1 MSGYPHQILSGTG
14 KRWSLSLS
22 RRKGGIYVKQEH
34 SSEQKRFLVLDGS
47 SLIFR
52 AFYALPP
59 DLSDSHGQPTGA
71 IFGFSNM
78 LTKLIAEQQPDLMA
92 LAFDKSRH
100 TFRTE
105 RYADY
110 KGTRDKTPE
119 ELLSQFPLLRE
130 FTANMGI
137 PFLEKDNYEADDI
150 IGTLATQA
158 AAEGYDVRV
167 VTGDRDALQLVRP
180 NLRVLLTKKG
190 ISELKDYDTAA
201 FEEEYGFEPLK
212 LIDLKGLMGD
222 TSDNIPG
229 IPGVGPKTASK
240 LLLAYGSVENVLAH
254 VEDVSGKKLKE
265 RLMEYA
271 DQARL
276 SKELATIELHVPEIE
291 FVEADYRIQPDM
303 EKMQAFCDAHELR
316 AVWRNFERLYGPA
329 ELALDLGGTGDA
341 AADDLSYDLWDEAA
355 IKAAAEAP
363 YLAVSGIFSGL
374 APFASLEGLA
384 VVAGP
389 DAEKAGFVPK
399 DSAAFPALL
408 NLLESAQQAAVF
420 GLKRYDQA
428 GVRGQ
433 NDFFDIELAAY
444 LLEPERSKYALPELS
459 QKYLQEMAPESFADE
474 RSQAVW
480 EAKTISRLYPLLGA
494 KLEEEELTHLMDT
507 VELPL
512 VEVLAAMEQ
521 NGVYVNRAHLA
532 EKTEEVA
539 DRLQTIEQSI
549 YEMAGHTFNLNSPKQ
564 LGTVLFEELN
574 LPVRKKTKTGYSTNA
589 EVLESLRLEH
599 PIVEQILAYRLWSKL
614 KSTYL
619 DGITGLIRTDTGRV
633 HTSFNQT
640 VTATG
645 RLSSSD
651 PNLQNIPVRTEEG
664 RMIRALFEPGE
675 GYDYLLSADYSQIEL
690 RLLAHMS
697 GDENFIDAFKRGQ
710 DIHARTA
717 AEVFGIPLE
726 EVTPELRRHAK
737 AVNFG
742 IVYGISDFGLARNLH
757 ISRKEAGD
765 YISRYFERY
774 PGVRA
779 FMDKVV
785 AEAHETGYVTTMF
798 GRRRELPAIKS
809 RNFNQRMLAERMA
822 MNTPIQGTA
831 ADVIKLA
838 MIAAY
843 HRLKE
848 AGVKSRILLQVH
860 DELVLEVVESEL
872 DVVQAILRESM
883 EHVVALSV
891 PLIIDIHWGRNWAEA
906 K

>member
-1 MSGYPHQILSGTG
+1 M
-14 KRWSLSLS
+14 
-22 RRKGGIYVKQEH
+22 KQEQNGK
-34 SSEQKRFLVLDGS
+34 QKRFLVLDGS

-52 AFYALPP
+52 AFYALPG
-59 DLSDSHGQPTGA
+59 LSDSHGQPTGA

-78 LTKLIAEQQPDLMA
+78 LTKLMAEQQPDLMV

-130 FTANMGI
+130 FAANMGI

-158 AAEGYDVRV
+158 AAKGYDVRV
-167 VTGDRDALQLVRP
+167 ITGDRDALQLVRP

-190 ISELKDYDTAA
+190 ISEIKDYDTAA

-229 IPGVGPKTASK
+229 VPGVGPKTASK

-254 VEDVSGKKLKE
+254 VGEVSGKKLKE
-265 RLMEYA
+265 NLQTYA

-276 SKELATIELHVPEIE
+276 SKELATIELHVPDLAFAEE
-291 FVEADYRIQPDM
+291 DYRIQPDM
-303 EKMQAFCDAHELR
+303 EKMQAFCDDHELR

-329 ELALDLGGTGDA
+329 ELALDLDGGENGA
-341 AADDLSYDLWDEAA
+341 AAQDLSYDLWDEAA
-355 IKAAAEAP
+355 VKTAARAP

-389 DAEKAGFVPK
+389 DAEKAGFVAR

-408 NLLESAQQAAVF
+408 QLLESDQQAVVF

-428 GVRGQ
+428 GLRGQ
-433 NDFFDIELAAY
+433 KAFFDVELAAY
-444 LLEPERSKYALPELS
+444 LLEPERSKYALSELS
-459 QKYLQEMAPESFADE
+459 QKYLQEAAPESFDDE
-474 RSQAVW
+474 KAQAVW
-480 EAKTISRLYPLLGA
+480 EAKAISRLYPLLGA
-494 KLEEEELTHLMDT
+494 KLEEEKLTHLMDT
-507 VELPL
+507 IELPL

-539 DRLQTIEQSI
+539 GRLQTIEAVI
-549 YEMAGHTFNLNSPKQ
+549 YEMAGHDFNLNSPKQ
-564 LGTVLFEELN
+564 LGVVLFEELG

-599 PIVEQILAYRLWSKL
+599 PIIEQILAYRLWSKL

-619 DGITGLIRTDTGRV
+619 DGIAGLIRTDTGRV
-633 HTSFNQT
+633 HTNFNQT

-717 AEVFGIPLE
+717 AEVFGIPLD

-765 YISRYFERY
+765 YISRYFTRY

-838 MIAAY
+838 MIAAF
-843 HRLKE
+843 RKLKE
-848 AGVKSRILLQVH
+848 AGLKSRILLQVH
-860 DELVLEVVESEL
+860 DELVLEVKESEL
-872 DVVQAILRESM
+872 ETVQAILHEAM
-883 EHVVALSV
+883 EHVVSLSV
-891 PLIIDIHWGRNWAEA
+891 PLSIDVHWGRNWAEA

>member
-1 MSGYPHQILSGTG
+1 MEQEQNG
-14 KRWSLSLS
+14 K
-22 RRKGGIYVKQEH
+22 
-34 SSEQKRFLVLDGS
+34 QKRFLVLDGS

-52 AFYALPP
+52 AFYALPG
-59 DLSDSHGQPTGA
+59 LSDSHGQPTGA

-78 LTKLIAEQQPDLMA
+78 LTKLMAEQQPDLMV

-130 FTANMGI
+130 FAANMGI

-158 AAEGYDVRV
+158 AAKGYDVRV
-167 VTGDRDALQLVRP
+167 ITGDRDALQLVRP

-190 ISELKDYDTAA
+190 ISEIKDYDTAA

-229 IPGVGPKTASK
+229 VPGVGPKTASK

-254 VEDVSGKKLKE
+254 VGEVSGKKLKE
-265 RLMEYA
+265 NLQTYA

-276 SKELATIELHVPEIE
+276 SKELATIELHVPDLAFAEE
-291 FVEADYRIQPDM
+291 DYRIQPDM
-303 EKMQAFCDAHELR
+303 EKMQAFCDDHELR

-329 ELALDLGGTGDA
+329 ELALDLDGGENGA
-341 AADDLSYDLWDEAA
+341 AAQDLSYDLWDEEAVKTAA
-355 IKAAAEAP
+355 KAP

-374 APFASLEGLA
+374 APFVSLEGLA

-389 DAEKAGFVPK
+389 DAEKAGFVAR

-408 NLLESAQQAAVF
+408 QLLESDQQAVVF

-428 GVRGQ
+428 GLRGQ
-433 NDFFDIELAAY
+433 KAFFDVELAAY
-444 LLEPERSKYALPELS
+444 LLEPERSKYALSELS
-459 QKYLQEMAPESFADE
+459 QKYLQEAAPESFDDE
-474 RSQAVW
+474 KAQAVW
-480 EAKTISRLYPLLGA
+480 EAKAISRLYPLLGA
-494 KLEEEELTHLMDT
+494 KLEEEKLTHLMDT
-507 VELPL
+507 IELPL

-539 DRLQTIEQSI
+539 DRLQKIEAAI
-549 YEMAGHTFNLNSPKQ
+549 YEMAGHDFNLNSPKQ
-564 LGTVLFEELN
+564 LGVVLFEELG

-599 PIVEQILAYRLWSKL
+599 PIIEQILAYRLWSKL

-619 DGITGLIRTDTGRV
+619 DGIAGLIRTDTGCI

-717 AEVFGIPLE
+717 AEVFGIPLD

-843 HRLKE
+843 RKLRE

-860 DELVLEVVESEL
+860 DELVLEVKESEIET
-872 DVVQAILRESM
+872 VQAILHEAM
-883 EHVVALSV
+883 EHVVSLSV
-891 PLIIDIHWGRNWAEA
+891 PLSIDVHWGRNWAEA

>member
-1 MSGYPHQILSGTG
+1 M
-14 KRWSLSLS
+14 
-22 RRKGGIYVKQEH
+22 KQEQNGK
-34 SSEQKRFLVLDGS
+34 QKRFLVLDGS

-52 AFYALPP
+52 AFYALPG
-59 DLSDSHGQPTGA
+59 LSDSHGQPTGA

-78 LTKLIAEQQPDLMA
+78 LTKLMAEQQPDLMV

-130 FTANMGI
+130 FAANMGI

-158 AAEGYDVRV
+158 AAKGYDVRV
-167 VTGDRDALQLVRP
+167 ITGDRDALQLVRP

-190 ISELKDYDTAA
+190 ISEIKDYDTAA

-229 IPGVGPKTASK
+229 VPGVGPKTASK

-254 VEDVSGKKLKE
+254 VGEVSGKKLKE
-265 RLMEYA
+265 NLQTYA

-276 SKELATIELHVPEIE
+276 SKELATIELHVPDLTFAEE
-291 FVEADYRIQPDM
+291 DYRIQPDM
-303 EKMQAFCDAHELR
+303 EKMQAFCDDHELR

-329 ELALDLGGTGDA
+329 ELALDLDGGENGA
-341 AADDLSYDLWDEAA
+341 AAQDLSYDLWDEVAVKTAA
-355 IKAAAEAP
+355 RAP

-389 DAEKAGFVPK
+389 DAEKAGFVAR

-408 NLLESAQQAAVF
+408 QLLESDKQAVVF

-428 GVRGQ
+428 GLRGQ
-433 NDFFDIELAAY
+433 KAFFDVELAAY
-444 LLEPERSKYALPELS
+444 LLEPERSKYALSELS
-459 QKYLQEMAPESFADE
+459 QKYLQEAAPESFDDE
-474 RSQAVW
+474 KAQAVW
-480 EAKTISRLYPLLGA
+480 EAKAISRLYPLLGA
-494 KLEEEELTHLMDT
+494 KLEEEKLTHLMDT
-507 VELPL
+507 IELPL

-539 DRLQTIEQSI
+539 GRLQKIEAAI
-549 YEMAGHTFNLNSPKQ
+549 YEMAGHDFNLNSPKQ
-564 LGTVLFEELN
+564 LGVVLFEELG

-599 PIVEQILAYRLWSKL
+599 PIVDQILAYRLWSKL

-619 DGITGLIRTDTGRV
+619 DGIAGLIRTDTGRV
-633 HTSFNQT
+633 HTNFNQT

-675 GYDYLLSADYSQIEL
+675 GYDCLLSADYSQIEL

-765 YISRYFERY
+765 YISRYFTRY

-809 RNFNQRMLAERMA
+809 RNYNQRMLAERMA

-843 HRLKE
+843 RKLKE
-848 AGVKSRILLQVH
+848 AGLKSRILLQVH
-860 DELVLEVVESEL
+860 DELVLEVRESEL
-872 DVVQAILRESM
+872 ETVQAILHEAM
-883 EHVVALSV
+883 EHVVSLSV
-891 PLIIDIHWGRNWAEA
+891 PLSIDVHWGRNWAEA

>member
-1 MSGYPHQILSGTG
+1 M
-14 KRWSLSLS
+14 
-22 RRKGGIYVKQEH
+22 KQEQNGK
-34 SSEQKRFLVLDGS
+34 QKRFLVLDGS

-52 AFYALPP
+52 AFYALPG
-59 DLSDSHGQPTGA
+59 LSDSHGQPTGA

-78 LTKLIAEQQPDLMA
+78 LTKLMAEQQPDLMV

-130 FTANMGI
+130 FAANMGI

-158 AAEGYDVRV
+158 AAKGYDVRV
-167 VTGDRDALQLVRP
+167 ITGDRDALQLVRP

-190 ISELKDYDTAA
+190 ISEIKDYDTAA

-229 IPGVGPKTASK
+229 VPGVGPKTASK

-254 VEDVSGKKLKE
+254 VGEVSGKKLKE
-265 RLMEYA
+265 NLQTYA

-276 SKELATIELHVPEIE
+276 SKELATIELHVPDLAFAEE
-291 FVEADYRIQPDM
+291 DYRIQPDM
-303 EKMQAFCDAHELR
+303 EKMQAFCDDHELR

-329 ELALDLGGTGDA
+329 ELALDLDGGENGA
-341 AADDLSYDLWDEAA
+341 AAQDLSYDLWDEAA
-355 IKAAAEAP
+355 VKTAARAP

-389 DAEKAGFVPK
+389 DAEKAGFVAR

-408 NLLESAQQAAVF
+408 QLLESDQQAVVF

-428 GVRGQ
+428 GLRGQ
-433 NDFFDIELAAY
+433 KAFFDVELAAY
-444 LLEPERSKYALPELS
+444 LLEPERSKYALSELS
-459 QKYLQEMAPESFADE
+459 QKYLQEAAPEPFDDE
-474 RSQAVW
+474 KAQAVW
-480 EAKTISRLYPLLGA
+480 EAKAISRLYPLLGA
-494 KLEEEELTHLMDT
+494 KLEEEKLTHLMDT
-507 VELPL
+507 IELPL

-539 DRLQTIEQSI
+539 GRLQTIEAAI
-549 YEMAGHTFNLNSPKQ
+549 YEMAGHDFNLNSPKQ
-564 LGTVLFEELN
+564 LGVVLFEELG

-619 DGITGLIRTDTGRV
+619 DGIAGLIRTDTGRV

-675 GYDYLLSADYSQIEL
+675 GYDCLLSADYSQIEL

-717 AEVFGIPLE
+717 AEVFGIPLD

-737 AVNFG
+737 AVNFV

-843 HRLKE
+843 RKLRE

-860 DELVLEVVESEL
+860 DELVLEVKESEL
-872 DVVQAILRESM
+872 ETVQAILHEAM
-883 EHVVALSV
+883 EHVVSLSV
-891 PLIIDIHWGRNWAEA
+891 PLSIDVHWGRNWAEA

>member
-1 MSGYPHQILSGTG
+1 
-14 KRWSLSLS
+14 
-22 RRKGGIYVKQEH
+22 
-34 SSEQKRFLVLDGS
+34 
-47 SLIFR
+47 
-52 AFYALPP
+52 
-59 DLSDSHGQPTGA
+59 
-71 IFGFSNM
+71 M
-78 LTKLIAEQQPDLMA
+78 LTKLMAEQQPDLMV

-130 FTANMGI
+130 FAANMGI

-158 AAEGYDVRV
+158 AAKGYDVRV
-167 VTGDRDALQLVRP
+167 ITGDRDALQLVRP

-190 ISELKDYDTAA
+190 ISEIKDYDTAA

-229 IPGVGPKTASK
+229 VPGVGPKTASK

-254 VEDVSGKKLKE
+254 VGEVSGKKLKE
-265 RLMEYA
+265 NLQTYA

-276 SKELATIELHVPEIE
+276 SKELATIELHVPDLAFAEE
-291 FVEADYRIQPDM
+291 DYRIQPDM
-303 EKMQAFCDAHELR
+303 EKMQAFCDDHELR

-329 ELALDLGGTGDA
+329 ELALDLDGGENGA
-341 AADDLSYDLWDEAA
+341 AAQDLSYDLWDEAA
-355 IKAAAEAP
+355 VKTAAKAP

-374 APFASLEGLA
+374 APFASLEGLS

-389 DAEKAGFVPK
+389 DAEKAGFVAR

-408 NLLESAQQAAVF
+408 QLLESDQQAVVF

-428 GVRGQ
+428 GLRGQ
-433 NDFFDIELAAY
+433 KAFFDVELAAY
-444 LLEPERSKYALPELS
+444 LLEPERSKYALSELS
-459 QKYLQEMAPESFADE
+459 QKYLQEAAPESFDDE
-474 RSQAVW
+474 KAQAVW
-480 EAKTISRLYPLLGA
+480 EAKAISRLYPLLGA
-494 KLEEEELTHLMDT
+494 KLEEEKLTHLMDT
-507 VELPL
+507 IELPL

-539 DRLQTIEQSI
+539 DRLQKIEASI
-549 YEMAGHTFNLNSPKQ
+549 YEMAGHDFNLNSPKQ
-564 LGTVLFEELN
+564 LGVVLFEELG

-599 PIVEQILAYRLWSKL
+599 PIIEQILAYRLWSKL

-619 DGITGLIRTDTGRV
+619 DGIAGLIRTDTGRV

-675 GYDYLLSADYSQIEL
+675 GYDCLLSADYSQIEL

-717 AEVFGIPLE
+717 AEVFGIPLD

-765 YISRYFERY
+765 YISRYFTRY

-843 HRLKE
+843 HKLRE
-848 AGVKSRILLQVH
+848 AGLKSRILLQVH
-860 DELVLEVVESEL
+860 DELVLEVKESEL
-872 DVVQAILRESM
+872 ETVQAILHEAM
-883 EHVVALSV
+883 EHVVSLSV
-891 PLIIDIHWGRNWAEA
+891 PLSIDVHWGRNWAEA

>member
-1 MSGYPHQILSGTG
+1 M
-14 KRWSLSLS
+14 
-22 RRKGGIYVKQEH
+22 KQEQNGK
-34 SSEQKRFLVLDGS
+34 QKRFLVLDGS

-52 AFYALPP
+52 AFYALPG
-59 DLSDSHGQPTGA
+59 LSDSHGQPTGA

-78 LTKLIAEQQPDLMA
+78 LTKLMAEQQPDLMV

-130 FTANMGI
+130 FAANMGI

-158 AAEGYDVRV
+158 AAKGYDVRV
-167 VTGDRDALQLVRP
+167 ITGDRDALQLVRP

-190 ISELKDYDTAA
+190 ISEIKDYDTAA

-229 IPGVGPKTASK
+229 VPGVGPKTASK

-254 VEDVSGKKLKE
+254 VGEVSGKKLKE
-265 RLMEYA
+265 NLQTYA

-276 SKELATIELHVPEIE
+276 SKELATIELHVPDLAFAEE
-291 FVEADYRIQPDM
+291 DYRIQPDM
-303 EKMQAFCDAHELR
+303 EKMQAFCDDHELR

-329 ELALDLGGTGDA
+329 ELALDLDGGENGA
-341 AADDLSYDLWDEAA
+341 AAQDLSYDLWDEAA
-355 IKAAAEAP
+355 VKTAARAP

-389 DAEKAGFVPK
+389 DAEKAGFVAR

-408 NLLESAQQAAVF
+408 QLLESDQQAVVF

-428 GVRGQ
+428 GLRGQ
-433 NDFFDIELAAY
+433 KAFFDVELAAY
-444 LLEPERSKYALPELS
+444 LLEPERSKYALSELS
-459 QKYLQEMAPESFADE
+459 QKYLQEAAPESFDDE
-474 RSQAVW
+474 KAQAVW
-480 EAKTISRLYPLLGA
+480 EAKAISRLYPLLGA
-494 KLEEEELTHLMDT
+494 KLEEEKLTHLMDT
-507 VELPL
+507 IELPL
-512 VEVLAAMEQ
+512 VEVLAGMEQ

-539 DRLQTIEQSI
+539 GRLQTIEAAI
-549 YEMAGHTFNLNSPKQ
+549 YEMAGHDFNLNSPKQ
-564 LGTVLFEELN
+564 LGVVLFEELG

-599 PIVEQILAYRLWSKL
+599 PIIEQILAYRLWSKL

-619 DGITGLIRTDTGRV
+619 DGIAGLIRTDTGRV
-633 HTSFNQT
+633 HTNFNQT

-675 GYDYLLSADYSQIEL
+675 GYDCLLSADYSQIEL

-717 AEVFGIPLE
+717 AEVFGIPLD

-765 YISRYFERY
+765 YISRYFTRY

-843 HRLKE
+843 RKLRE

-860 DELVLEVVESEL
+860 DELVLEVKESEL
-872 DVVQAILRESM
+872 ETVQAILHEAM
-883 EHVVALSV
+883 EHVVSLSV
-891 PLIIDIHWGRNWAEA
+891 PLSIDVHWGRNWAEA

>member
-1 MSGYPHQILSGTG
+1 M
-14 KRWSLSLS
+14 
-22 RRKGGIYVKQEH
+22 KQEH

-276 SKELATIELHVPEIE
+276 SKELAMIELHVPEIE

-564 LGTVLFEELN
+564 LGTVLFEELD

-809 RNFNQRMLAERMA
+809 HNFNQRMLAERMA

-883 EHVVALSV
+883 EQVVELSV

>member
-1 MSGYPHQILSGTG
+1 M
-14 KRWSLSLS
+14 
-22 RRKGGIYVKQEH
+22 KQEH

-809 RNFNQRMLAERMA
+809 HNFNQRMLAERMA

-883 EHVVALSV
+883 EQVVELSV

>member
-1 MSGYPHQILSGTG
+1 M
-14 KRWSLSLS
+14 
-22 RRKGGIYVKQEH
+22 KQEQNGK
-34 SSEQKRFLVLDGS
+34 QKRFLVLDGS

-52 AFYALPP
+52 AFYALPG
-59 DLSDSHGQPTGA
+59 LSDSHGQPTGA

-78 LTKLIAEQQPDLMA
+78 LTKLMAEQQPDLMV

-130 FTANMGI
+130 FAANMGI

-158 AAEGYDVRV
+158 AAKGYDVRV
-167 VTGDRDALQLVRP
+167 ITGDRDALQLVRP

-190 ISELKDYDTAA
+190 ISEIKDYDTAA

-229 IPGVGPKTASK
+229 VPGVGPKTASK

-254 VEDVSGKKLKE
+254 VGEVSGKKLKE
-265 RLMEYA
+265 NLQTYA

-276 SKELATIELHVPEIE
+276 SKELATIELHVPDLAFAEE
-291 FVEADYRIQPDM
+291 DYRIQPDM
-303 EKMQAFCDAHELR
+303 EKMQAFCDDHELR

-329 ELALDLGGTGDA
+329 ELALDLDGGENGA
-341 AADDLSYDLWDEAA
+341 AAQDLSYDLWDEEAVKTA
-355 IKAAAEAP
+355 VKAP

-374 APFASLEGLA
+374 APFVSLEGLA

-389 DAEKAGFVPK
+389 DAEKAGFVAR

-408 NLLESAQQAAVF
+408 QLLESDQQAVVF

-428 GVRGQ
+428 GLRGQ
-433 NDFFDIELAAY
+433 KAFFDVELAAY
-444 LLEPERSKYALPELS
+444 LLEPERSKYALSELS
-459 QKYLQEMAPESFADE
+459 QKYLQEAAPESFDDE
-474 RSQAVW
+474 KAQAVW
-480 EAKTISRLYPLLGA
+480 EAKAISRLYPLLGA
-494 KLEEEELTHLMDT
+494 KLEEEKLTHLMDT
-507 VELPL
+507 MELPL

-539 DRLQTIEQSI
+539 DRLQKIEAAI
-549 YEMAGHTFNLNSPKQ
+549 YEMAGHDFNLNSPKQ
-564 LGTVLFEELN
+564 LGVVLFEELG

-599 PIVEQILAYRLWSKL
+599 PIIEQILAYRLWSKL

-619 DGITGLIRTDTGRV
+619 DGIAGLIRTDTGRV

-675 GYDYLLSADYSQIEL
+675 GYDCLLSADYSQIEL

-717 AEVFGIPLE
+717 AEVFGIPLD

-765 YISRYFERY
+765 YISRYFTRY

-843 HRLKE
+843 RKLRE

-860 DELVLEVVESEL
+860 DELVLEVKESEL
-872 DVVQAILRESM
+872 ETVQAILHEAM
-883 EHVVALSV
+883 EHVVSLSV
-891 PLIIDIHWGRNWAEA
+891 PLSIDVHWGRNWAEA

>member
-1 MSGYPHQILSGTG
+1 M
-14 KRWSLSLS
+14 
-22 RRKGGIYVKQEH
+22 KQEH
-34 SSEQKRFLVLDGS
+34 SSKQKRFLVLDGS

-119 ELLSQFPLLRE
+119 EILSQFPLLRE
-130 FTANMGI
+130 FAANMGI

-883 EHVVALSV
+883 EHVVELSV
-891 PLIIDIHWGRNWAEA
+891 PLSIDIHWGRNWAEA

>member
-1 MSGYPHQILSGTG
+1 M
-14 KRWSLSLS
+14 
-22 RRKGGIYVKQEH
+22 KQEQNGK
-34 SSEQKRFLVLDGS
+34 QKRFLVLDGS

-52 AFYALPP
+52 AFYALPG
-59 DLSDSHGQPTGA
+59 LSDSHGQPTGA

-78 LTKLIAEQQPDLMA
+78 LTKLMAEQQPDLMV

-130 FTANMGI
+130 FAANMGI

-158 AAEGYDVRV
+158 AAKGYDVRV
-167 VTGDRDALQLVRP
+167 ITGDRDALQLVRP

-190 ISELKDYDTAA
+190 ISEIKDYDTAA

-212 LIDLKGLMGD
+212 LIDFKGLMGD

-229 IPGVGPKTASK
+229 VPGVGPKTASK

-254 VEDVSGKKLKE
+254 VGEVSGKKLKE
-265 RLMEYA
+265 NLQTYA

-276 SKELATIELHVPEIE
+276 SKELATIELHVPDLAFAEE
-291 FVEADYRIQPDM
+291 DYRIQPDM
-303 EKMQAFCDAHELR
+303 EKMQAFCDDHELR

-329 ELALDLGGTGDA
+329 ELALDLDGGENGA
-341 AADDLSYDLWDEAA
+341 AAQDLSYDLWDEEAVKTAA
-355 IKAAAEAP
+355 KAP

-374 APFASLEGLA
+374 APFVSLEGLA

-389 DAEKAGFVPK
+389 DAEKAGFVAR

-408 NLLESAQQAAVF
+408 QLLESDQQAVVF

-428 GVRGQ
+428 GLRGQ
-433 NDFFDIELAAY
+433 KAFFDVELAAY
-444 LLEPERSKYALPELS
+444 LLEPERSKYALSELS
-459 QKYLQEMAPESFADE
+459 QKYLQEAAPESFDDE
-474 RSQAVW
+474 KAQAVW
-480 EAKTISRLYPLLGA
+480 EAKAISRLYPLLGA
-494 KLEEEELTHLMDT
+494 KLEEEKLTHLMDT
-507 VELPL
+507 IELPL

-539 DRLQTIEQSI
+539 DRLQKIEAAI
-549 YEMAGHTFNLNSPKQ
+549 YEMAGHDFNLNSPKQ
-564 LGTVLFEELN
+564 LGVVLFEELG

-599 PIVEQILAYRLWSKL
+599 PIIEQILAYRLWSKL

-619 DGITGLIRTDTGRV
+619 DGIAGLIRTDTGRI

-717 AEVFGIPLE
+717 AEVFGIPLD

-765 YISRYFERY
+765 YISRYFTRY

-843 HRLKE
+843 RKLRE

-860 DELVLEVVESEL
+860 DELVLEVKESEIET
-872 DVVQAILRESM
+872 VQAILHEAM
-883 EHVVALSV
+883 EHVVSLSV
-891 PLIIDIHWGRNWAEA
+891 PLSIDVHWGRNWAEA

>member
-1 MSGYPHQILSGTG
+1 M
-14 KRWSLSLS
+14 
-22 RRKGGIYVKQEH
+22 KQEQNGK
-34 SSEQKRFLVLDGS
+34 QKRFLVLDGS

-52 AFYALPP
+52 AFYALPG
-59 DLSDSHGQPTGA
+59 LSDSHGQPTGA

-78 LTKLIAEQQPDLMA
+78 LTKLMAEQQPDLMV

-130 FTANMGI
+130 FAANMGI

-158 AAEGYDVRV
+158 AAKGYDVRV
-167 VTGDRDALQLVRP
+167 ITGDRDALQLVRP

-190 ISELKDYDTAA
+190 ISEIKDYDTAA

-229 IPGVGPKTASK
+229 VPGVGPKTASK

-254 VEDVSGKKLKE
+254 VGEVSGKKLKE
-265 RLMEYA
+265 NLQTYA

-276 SKELATIELHVPEIE
+276 SKELATIELHVPDLAFAEE
-291 FVEADYRIQPDM
+291 DYRIQPDM
-303 EKMQAFCDAHELR
+303 EKMQAFCDDHELR

-329 ELALDLGGTGDA
+329 ELALDLDGGENGA
-341 AADDLSYDLWDEAA
+341 AAQDLSYDLWDEEAVKTTA
-355 IKAAAEAP
+355 KAP

-374 APFASLEGLA
+374 APFVSLEGLA

-389 DAEKAGFVPK
+389 DAEKAGFVAR

-408 NLLESAQQAAVF
+408 QLLESDQQAVVF

-428 GVRGQ
+428 GLRGQ
-433 NDFFDIELAAY
+433 KAFFDVELAAY
-444 LLEPERSKYALPELS
+444 LLEPERSKYALSELS
-459 QKYLQEMAPESFADE
+459 QKYLQEAAPESFDDE
-474 RSQAVW
+474 KAQAVW
-480 EAKTISRLYPLLGA
+480 EAKAISRLYPLLGA
-494 KLEEEELTHLMDT
+494 KLEEEKLTHLMDT
-507 VELPL
+507 MELPL

-539 DRLQTIEQSI
+539 DRLQKIEAAI
-549 YEMAGHTFNLNSPKQ
+549 YEMAGHDFNLNSPKQ
-564 LGTVLFEELN
+564 LGVVLFEELG

-599 PIVEQILAYRLWSKL
+599 PIIEQILAYRLWSKL

-619 DGITGLIRTDTGRV
+619 DGIAGLIRTDTGRI

-717 AEVFGIPLE
+717 AEVFGIPLD

-843 HRLKE
+843 RKLRE

-860 DELVLEVVESEL
+860 DELVLEVKESEIET
-872 DVVQAILRESM
+872 VQAILHEAM
-883 EHVVALSV
+883 EHVVSLSV
-891 PLIIDIHWGRNWAEA
+891 PLSIDVHWGRNWAEA

>member
-1 MSGYPHQILSGTG
+1 M
-14 KRWSLSLS
+14 
-22 RRKGGIYVKQEH
+22 KQEQNGK
-34 SSEQKRFLVLDGS
+34 QKRFLVLDGS

-52 AFYALPP
+52 AFYALPG
-59 DLSDSHGQPTGA
+59 LSDSHGQPTGA

-78 LTKLIAEQQPDLMA
+78 LTKLMAEQQPDLMV

-130 FTANMGI
+130 FAANMGI

-158 AAEGYDVRV
+158 AAKGYDVRV
-167 VTGDRDALQLVRP
+167 ITGDRDALQLVRP

-190 ISELKDYDTAA
+190 ISEIKDYDTAA

-229 IPGVGPKTASK
+229 VPGVGPKTASK

-254 VEDVSGKKLKE
+254 VGEVSGKKLKE
-265 RLMEYA
+265 NLQTYA

-276 SKELATIELHVPEIE
+276 SKELATIELHVPDLAFAEE
-291 FVEADYRIQPDM
+291 DYRIQPDM
-303 EKMQAFCDAHELR
+303 EKMQAFCDDHELR

-329 ELALDLGGTGDA
+329 ELALDLDGGENGA
-341 AADDLSYDLWDEAA
+341 AAQDLSYDLWDEAA
-355 IKAAAEAP
+355 VKTAARAP

-389 DAEKAGFVPK
+389 DAEKAGFVAR

-408 NLLESAQQAAVF
+408 QLLESDQQAVVF

-428 GVRGQ
+428 GLRGQ
-433 NDFFDIELAAY
+433 KAFFDVELAAY
-444 LLEPERSKYALPELS
+444 LLEPERSKYALSELS
-459 QKYLQEMAPESFADE
+459 QKYLQEAAPESFDDE
-474 RSQAVW
+474 KAQAVW
-480 EAKTISRLYPLLGA
+480 EAKAISRLYPLLGA
-494 KLEEEELTHLMDT
+494 KLEEEKLTHLMDT
-507 VELPL
+507 IELPL
-512 VEVLAAMEQ
+512 VEVLAGMEQ

-539 DRLQTIEQSI
+539 GRLQTIEAAI
-549 YEMAGHTFNLNSPKQ
+549 YEMAGHDFNLNSPKQ
-564 LGTVLFEELN
+564 LGVVLFEELG

-599 PIVEQILAYRLWSKL
+599 PIIEQILAYRLWSKL

-619 DGITGLIRTDTGRV
+619 DGIAGLIRTDTGRV
-633 HTSFNQT
+633 HTNFNQT

-726 EVTPELRRHAK
+726 EVTPDLRRHAK

-838 MIAAY
+838 MIAAF
-843 HRLKE
+843 RKLKE
-848 AGVKSRILLQVH
+848 AGLKSRILLQVH
-860 DELVLEVVESEL
+860 DELVLEVKESEL
-872 DVVQAILRESM
+872 ETMQAILHEAM
-883 EHVVALSV
+883 EHVVSLSV
-891 PLIIDIHWGRNWAEA
+891 PLSIDVHWGRNWAEA

>member
-1 MSGYPHQILSGTG
+1 M
-14 KRWSLSLS
+14 
-22 RRKGGIYVKQEH
+22 KQEQNGK
-34 SSEQKRFLVLDGS
+34 QKRFLVLDGS

-52 AFYALPP
+52 AFYALPG
-59 DLSDSHGQPTGA
+59 LSDSHGQPTGA

-78 LTKLIAEQQPDLMA
+78 LTKLMAEQQPDLMV

-130 FTANMGI
+130 FAANMGI

-158 AAEGYDVRV
+158 AAKGYDVRV
-167 VTGDRDALQLVRP
+167 ITGDRDALQLVRP

-190 ISELKDYDTAA
+190 ISEIKDYDTAA

-229 IPGVGPKTASK
+229 VPGVGPKTASK

-254 VEDVSGKKLKE
+254 VGEVSGKKLKE
-265 RLMEYA
+265 NLQTYA

-276 SKELATIELHVPEIE
+276 SKELATIELHVPDLAFAEE
-291 FVEADYRIQPDM
+291 DYRIQPDM
-303 EKMQAFCDAHELR
+303 EKMQAFCDDHELR

-329 ELALDLGGTGDA
+329 ELALDLDGGENGA
-341 AADDLSYDLWDEAA
+341 AAQDLSYDLWDEAA
-355 IKAAAEAP
+355 VKTAARAP

-389 DAEKAGFVPK
+389 DAEKAGFVAR

-408 NLLESAQQAAVF
+408 QLLESDQQAVVF

-428 GVRGQ
+428 GLRGQ
-433 NDFFDIELAAY
+433 KAFFDVELAAY
-444 LLEPERSKYALPELS
+444 LLEPERSKYALSELS
-459 QKYLQEMAPESFADE
+459 QKYLQEAAPESFDDE
-474 RSQAVW
+474 KAQAVW
-480 EAKTISRLYPLLGA
+480 EAKAISRLYPLLGA
-494 KLEEEELTHLMDT
+494 KLEEEKLTHLMDT
-507 VELPL
+507 IELPL

-539 DRLQTIEQSI
+539 GRLQTIEAAI
-549 YEMAGHTFNLNSPKQ
+549 YEMAGHDFNLNSPKQ
-564 LGTVLFEELN
+564 LGVVLFEELG

-599 PIVEQILAYRLWSKL
+599 PIIEQILAYRLWSKL

-619 DGITGLIRTDTGRV
+619 DGIAGLIRTDTGRV
-633 HTSFNQT
+633 HTNFNQT

-675 GYDYLLSADYSQIEL
+675 GYDCLLSADYSQIEL

-765 YISRYFERY
+765 YISRYFTRY

-843 HRLKE
+843 RKLRE
-848 AGVKSRILLQVH
+848 AGLKSRILLQVH
-860 DELVLEVVESEL
+860 DELVLEVKESEL
-872 DVVQAILRESM
+872 ETVQAILHEAM
-883 EHVVALSV
+883 EHVVSLSV
-891 PLIIDIHWGRNWAEA
+891 PLSIDVHWGRNWAEA

>member
-1 MSGYPHQILSGTG
+1 
-14 KRWSLSLS
+14 
-22 RRKGGIYVKQEH
+22 VKQEQNGK
-34 SSEQKRFLVLDGS
+34 QKRFLVLDGS

-52 AFYALPP
+52 AFYALPG
-59 DLSDSHGQPTGA
+59 LSDSHGQPTGA

-78 LTKLIAEQQPDLMA
+78 LTKLMAEQQPDLMV

-130 FTANMGI
+130 FAANMGI

-158 AAEGYDVRV
+158 AAKGYDVRV
-167 VTGDRDALQLVRP
+167 ITGDRDALQLVRP

-190 ISELKDYDTAA
+190 ISEIKDYDTAA

-229 IPGVGPKTASK
+229 VPGVGPKTASK

-254 VEDVSGKKLKE
+254 VGEVSGKKLKE
-265 RLMEYA
+265 NLQTYA

-276 SKELATIELHVPEIE
+276 SKELATIELHVPDLAFAEE
-291 FVEADYRIQPDM
+291 DYRIQPDM
-303 EKMQAFCDAHELR
+303 EKMQAFCDDHELR

-329 ELALDLGGTGDA
+329 ELALDLDGGENGA
-341 AADDLSYDLWDEAA
+341 AAQDLSYDLWDEAA
-355 IKAAAEAP
+355 VKTAAKAP

-389 DAEKAGFVPK
+389 DAEKAGFVAR

-408 NLLESAQQAAVF
+408 QLLESDQQAVVF

-428 GVRGQ
+428 SLRGQ
-433 NDFFDIELAAY
+433 KAFFDVELAAY
-444 LLEPERSKYALPELS
+444 LLEPERSKYALSELS
-459 QKYLQEMAPESFADE
+459 QKYLQEVAPESFDDE
-474 RSQAVW
+474 KAQAVW
-480 EAKTISRLYPLLGA
+480 EAKAISRLYPLLGA
-494 KLEEEELTHLMDT
+494 KLEEEKLTHLMDT
-507 VELPL
+507 IELPL
-512 VEVLAAMEQ
+512 VEVLASMEQ

-539 DRLQTIEQSI
+539 GRLQKIEAAI
-549 YEMAGHTFNLNSPKQ
+549 YEMAGHDFNLNSPKQ
-564 LGTVLFEELN
+564 LGVVLFEELG

-599 PIVEQILAYRLWSKL
+599 PIIEQILAYRLWSKL

-619 DGITGLIRTDTGRV
+619 DGIAGLIRTDTGRV
-633 HTSFNQT
+633 HTNFNQT

-675 GYDYLLSADYSQIEL
+675 GYDCLLSADYSQIEL

-717 AEVFGIPLE
+717 AEVFGIPLD

-765 YISRYFERY
+765 YISRYFTRY

-843 HRLKE
+843 RKLRE

-860 DELVLEVVESEL
+860 DELVLEVKESEL
-872 DVVQAILRESM
+872 ETVQAILHEAM
-883 EHVVALSV
+883 EHVVSLSV
-891 PLIIDIHWGRNWAEA
+891 PLSIDVHWGRNWAEA

>member
-1 MSGYPHQILSGTG
+1 M
-14 KRWSLSLS
+14 
-22 RRKGGIYVKQEH
+22 KQEQNGK
-34 SSEQKRFLVLDGS
+34 QKRFLVLDGS

-52 AFYALPP
+52 AFYALPG
-59 DLSDSHGQPTGA
+59 LSDSHGQPTGA

-78 LTKLIAEQQPDLMA
+78 LTKLMAEQQPDLMV

-130 FTANMGI
+130 FAANMGI

-158 AAEGYDVRV
+158 AAKGYDVRV
-167 VTGDRDALQLVRP
+167 ITGDRDALQLVRP

-190 ISELKDYDTAA
+190 ISEIKDYDTAA

-229 IPGVGPKTASK
+229 VPGVGPKTASK
-240 LLLAYGSVENVLAH
+240 LLLTYGSVENVLTH
-254 VEDVSGKKLKE
+254 VGEVSGKKLKE
-265 RLMEYA
+265 NLQTYA

-276 SKELATIELHVPEIE
+276 SKELATIELHVPDLAFAEE
-291 FVEADYRIQPDM
+291 DYRIQPDM
-303 EKMQAFCDAHELR
+303 EKMQAFCDDHELR

-329 ELALDLGGTGDA
+329 ELALDLDGGENGA
-341 AADDLSYDLWDEAA
+341 AAQDLSYDLWDEAA
-355 IKAAAEAP
+355 VKTAARAP

-389 DAEKAGFVPK
+389 DAEKAGFVAR

-408 NLLESAQQAAVF
+408 QLLESDQQAVVF

-428 GVRGQ
+428 GLRGQ
-433 NDFFDIELAAY
+433 KAFFDVELAAY
-444 LLEPERSKYALPELS
+444 LLEPERSKYALSELS
-459 QKYLQEMAPESFADE
+459 QKYLQEAAPESFDDE
-474 RSQAVW
+474 KAQAVW
-480 EAKTISRLYPLLGA
+480 EAKAISRLYPLLGA
-494 KLEEEELTHLMDT
+494 KLEEEKLTHLMDT
-507 VELPL
+507 IELPL

-539 DRLQTIEQSI
+539 GRLQTIEAVI
-549 YEMAGHTFNLNSPKQ
+549 YEMAGHDFNLNSPKQ
-564 LGTVLFEELN
+564 LGVVLFEELG

-599 PIVEQILAYRLWSKL
+599 PIIEQILAYRLWSKL

-619 DGITGLIRTDTGRV
+619 DGIAGLIRTDTGRV
-633 HTSFNQT
+633 HTNFNQT

-717 AEVFGIPLE
+717 AEVFGIPLD

-765 YISRYFERY
+765 YISRYFTRY

-838 MIAAY
+838 MIAAF
-843 HRLKE
+843 RKLKE
-848 AGVKSRILLQVH
+848 AGLKSRILLQVH
-860 DELVLEVVESEL
+860 DELVLEVKESEL
-872 DVVQAILRESM
+872 ETVQAILHEAM
-883 EHVVALSV
+883 EHVVSLSV
-891 PLIIDIHWGRNWAEA
+891 PLSIDVHWGRNWAEA

>member
-1 MSGYPHQILSGTG
+1 M
-14 KRWSLSLS
+14 
-22 RRKGGIYVKQEH
+22 KQEH
-34 SSEQKRFLVLDGS
+34 SSKQKRFLVLDGS

-130 FTANMGI
+130 FAANMGI

-222 TSDNIPG
+222 TSDSIPG

-316 AVWRNFERLYGPA
+316 AVWRNFECLYGPA
-329 ELALDLGGTGDA
+329 ELALDLGDTGDA
-341 AADDLSYDLWDEAA
+341 AAENLSYDLWDEAA

-363 YLAVSGIFSGL
+363 YLAVSGIFEGL
-374 APFASLEGLA
+374 APFVSLEGLA

-389 DAEKAGFVPK
+389 DVEKAGFVPK

-408 NLLESAQQAAVF
+408 SLLESEQQAAVF

-474 RSQAVW
+474 RSRAVW

-494 KLEEEELTHLMDT
+494 KLEEEELTHLMKT

-564 LGTVLFEELN
+564 LGTVLFEELD

-848 AGVKSRILLQVH
+848 ADVKSRILLQVH

-883 EHVVALSV
+883 EHVVELSV
-891 PLIIDIHWGRNWAEA
+891 PLSIDIHWGRNWAEA

>member
-1 MSGYPHQILSGTG
+1 M
-14 KRWSLSLS
+14 
-22 RRKGGIYVKQEH
+22 KQEQNGK
-34 SSEQKRFLVLDGS
+34 QKRFLVLDGS

-52 AFYALPP
+52 AFYALPG
-59 DLSDSHGQPTGA
+59 LSDSHGQPTGA

-78 LTKLIAEQQPDLMA
+78 LTKLMAEQQPDLMV

-130 FTANMGI
+130 FAANMGI

-158 AAEGYDVRV
+158 AAKGYDVRV
-167 VTGDRDALQLVRP
+167 ITGDRDALQLVRP

-190 ISELKDYDTAA
+190 ISEIKDYDTAA

-229 IPGVGPKTASK
+229 VPGVGPKTASK

-254 VEDVSGKKLKE
+254 VGEVSGKKLKE
-265 RLMEYA
+265 NLQTYA

-276 SKELATIELHVPEIE
+276 SKELATIELHVPDLAFAEE
-291 FVEADYRIQPDM
+291 DYRIQPDM
-303 EKMQAFCDAHELR
+303 EKMQAFCDDHELR

-329 ELALDLGGTGDA
+329 ELALDLDGGENGA
-341 AADDLSYDLWDEAA
+341 AAQDLSYDLWDEEAVKTA
-355 IKAAAEAP
+355 VKAP

-374 APFASLEGLA
+374 APFVSLEGLA

-389 DAEKAGFVPK
+389 DAEKAGFVAR
-399 DSAAFPALL
+399 DSATFPALL
-408 NLLESAQQAAVF
+408 QLLESDQQAVVF

-428 GVRGQ
+428 GLRGQ
-433 NDFFDIELAAY
+433 KAFFDVELAAY
-444 LLEPERSKYALPELS
+444 LLEPERSKYALSELS
-459 QKYLQEMAPESFADE
+459 QKYLQEAAPESFDDE
-474 RSQAVW
+474 KAQAVW
-480 EAKTISRLYPLLGA
+480 EAKAISRLYPLLGA
-494 KLEEEELTHLMDT
+494 KLEEEKLTHLMDT
-507 VELPL
+507 MELPL

-539 DRLQTIEQSI
+539 DRLQKIEAAI
-549 YEMAGHTFNLNSPKQ
+549 YEMAGHDFNLNSPKQ
-564 LGTVLFEELN
+564 LGVVLFEELG

-599 PIVEQILAYRLWSKL
+599 PIIEQILAYRLWSKL

-619 DGITGLIRTDTGRV
+619 DGIAGLIRTDTGRI

-717 AEVFGIPLE
+717 AEVFGIPLD

-843 HRLKE
+843 RKLRE

-860 DELVLEVVESEL
+860 DELVLEVKESEIET
-872 DVVQAILRESM
+872 VQAILHEAM
-883 EHVVALSV
+883 EHVVSLSV
-891 PLIIDIHWGRNWAEA
+891 PLSIDVHWGRNWAEA

>member
-1 MSGYPHQILSGTG
+1 M
-14 KRWSLSLS
+14 
-22 RRKGGIYVKQEH
+22 KQEQNGK
-34 SSEQKRFLVLDGS
+34 QKRFLVLDGS

-52 AFYALPP
+52 AFYALPG
-59 DLSDSHGQPTGA
+59 LSDSHGQPTGA

-78 LTKLIAEQQPDLMA
+78 LTKLMAEQQPDLMV

-130 FTANMGI
+130 FAANMGI

-158 AAEGYDVRV
+158 AAKGYDVRV
-167 VTGDRDALQLVRP
+167 ITGDRDALQLVRP

-190 ISELKDYDTAA
+190 ISEIKDYDTAA

-229 IPGVGPKTASK
+229 VPGVGPKTASK

-254 VEDVSGKKLKE
+254 VGEVSGKKLKE
-265 RLMEYA
+265 NLQTYA

-276 SKELATIELHVPEIE
+276 SKELATIELHVPDLAFAEE
-291 FVEADYRIQPDM
+291 DYRIQPDM
-303 EKMQAFCDAHELR
+303 EKMQAFCDDHELR

-329 ELALDLGGTGDA
+329 ELALDLDGGENGA
-341 AADDLSYDLWDEAA
+341 AAQDLSYDLWDEAA
-355 IKAAAEAP
+355 VKTAAKAP

-389 DAEKAGFVPK
+389 DAEKAGFVAR

-408 NLLESAQQAAVF
+408 QLLESDQQAVVF

-428 GVRGQ
+428 GLRGQ
-433 NDFFDIELAAY
+433 KAFFDVELAAY
-444 LLEPERSKYALPELS
+444 LLEPERSKYALSELS
-459 QKYLQEMAPESFADE
+459 QKYLQEAAPESFDDE
-474 RSQAVW
+474 KAQAVW
-480 EAKTISRLYPLLGA
+480 EAKAISRLYPLLGA
-494 KLEEEELTHLMDT
+494 KLEEEKLTHLMDT
-507 VELPL
+507 IELPL
-512 VEVLAAMEQ
+512 VEVLAGMEQ

-539 DRLQTIEQSI
+539 GRLQKIEAAI
-549 YEMAGHTFNLNSPKQ
+549 YEMAGHDFNLNSPKQ
-564 LGTVLFEELN
+564 LGVVLFEELG

-599 PIVEQILAYRLWSKL
+599 PIIEQILAYRLWSKL

-619 DGITGLIRTDTGRV
+619 DGIAGLIRTDTGRV
-633 HTSFNQT
+633 HTNFNQT

-675 GYDYLLSADYSQIEL
+675 GYDCLLSADYSQIEL

-765 YISRYFERY
+765 YISRYFTRY

-843 HRLKE
+843 RKLRE

-860 DELVLEVVESEL
+860 DELVLEVKESEL
-872 DVVQAILRESM
+872 ETVQAILHEAM
-883 EHVVALSV
+883 EHVVSLSV
-891 PLIIDIHWGRNWAEA
+891 PLSIDVHWGRNWAEA

>member
-1 MSGYPHQILSGTG
+1 M
-14 KRWSLSLS
+14 
-22 RRKGGIYVKQEH
+22 KQEH
-34 SSEQKRFLVLDGS
+34 SSKQKRFLVLDGS

-78 LTKLIAEQQPDLMA
+78 LTKLIAEQEPDLMA

-130 FTANMGI
+130 FAANMGI

-329 ELALDLGGTGDA
+329 ELALDLGDTGDA
-341 AADDLSYDLWDEAA
+341 AAQDLSYDLWDETA
-355 IKAAAEAP
+355 IRAAAKAP
-363 YLAVSGIFSGL
+363 YLAVSGIFEGL
-374 APFASLEGLA
+374 APFVSLEGLA

-389 DAEKAGFVPK
+389 EAEKAGFVPK

-408 NLLESAQQAAVF
+408 SLLESEKQAAVF

-444 LLEPERSKYALPELS
+444 LLELERSKHALPELS

-507 VELPL
+507 IELPL

-564 LGTVLFEELN
+564 LGTVLFEELD

-883 EHVVALSV
+883 EHVVELSV
-891 PLIIDIHWGRNWAEA
+891 PLSIDIHWGRNWAEA

>member
-1 MSGYPHQILSGTG
+1 M
-14 KRWSLSLS
+14 
-22 RRKGGIYVKQEH
+22 KQEQNGK
-34 SSEQKRFLVLDGS
+34 QKRFLVLDGS

-52 AFYALPP
+52 AFYALPG
-59 DLSDSHGQPTGA
+59 LSDSHGQPTGA

-78 LTKLIAEQQPDLMA
+78 LTKLMAEQQPDLMV

-130 FTANMGI
+130 FAANMGI

-158 AAEGYDVRV
+158 AAKGYDVRV
-167 VTGDRDALQLVRP
+167 ITGDRDALQLVRP

-190 ISELKDYDTAA
+190 ISEIKDYDTAA

-229 IPGVGPKTASK
+229 VPGVGPKTASK

-254 VEDVSGKKLKE
+254 VGEVSGKKLKE
-265 RLMEYA
+265 NLQTYA

-276 SKELATIELHVPEIE
+276 SKELATIELHVPDLAFAEE
-291 FVEADYRIQPDM
+291 DYRIQPDM
-303 EKMQAFCDAHELR
+303 EKMQAFCDDHELR
-316 AVWRNFERLYGPA
+316 AVWRNFERLYGSA
-329 ELALDLGGTGDA
+329 ELALDLDGEENGA
-341 AADDLSYDLWDEAA
+341 AAQDLSYDLWDEAA
-355 IKAAAEAP
+355 VKTAARAP

-389 DAEKAGFVPK
+389 DAEKAGFVAR

-408 NLLESAQQAAVF
+408 QLLESDQQAVVF

-428 GVRGQ
+428 GLRGQ
-433 NDFFDIELAAY
+433 KAFFDVELAAY
-444 LLEPERSKYALPELS
+444 LLEPERSKYALSELS
-459 QKYLQEMAPESFADE
+459 QKYLQEAAPESFDDE
-474 RSQAVW
+474 KAQAVW
-480 EAKTISRLYPLLGA
+480 EAKAISRLYPLLGA
-494 KLEEEELTHLMDT
+494 KLEEEKLTHLMDT
-507 VELPL
+507 IELPL
-512 VEVLAAMEQ
+512 VEVLAGMEQ

-539 DRLQTIEQSI
+539 GRLQTIEAAI
-549 YEMAGHTFNLNSPKQ
+549 YEMAGHDFNLNSPKQ
-564 LGTVLFEELN
+564 LGVVLFEELG

-599 PIVEQILAYRLWSKL
+599 PIIEQILAYRLWSKL

-619 DGITGLIRTDTGRV
+619 DGIAGLIRTDTGRV
-633 HTSFNQT
+633 HTNFNQT

-675 GYDYLLSADYSQIEL
+675 GYDCLLSADYSQIEL

-765 YISRYFERY
+765 YISRYFTRY

-843 HRLKE
+843 RKLRE
-848 AGVKSRILLQVH
+848 AGLKSRILLQVH
-860 DELVLEVVESEL
+860 DELVLEVKESEL
-872 DVVQAILRESM
+872 ETVQAILHEAM
-883 EHVVALSV
+883 EHVVSLSV
-891 PLIIDIHWGRNWAEA
+891 PLSIDVHWGRNWAEA

>member
-1 MSGYPHQILSGTG
+1 M
-14 KRWSLSLS
+14 
-22 RRKGGIYVKQEH
+22 KQEQNGK
-34 SSEQKRFLVLDGS
+34 QKRFLVLDGS

-52 AFYALPP
+52 AFYALPG
-59 DLSDSHGQPTGA
+59 LSDSHGQPTGA

-78 LTKLIAEQQPDLMA
+78 LTKLMAEQQPDLMV

-130 FTANMGI
+130 FAANMGI

-158 AAEGYDVRV
+158 AAKGYDVRV
-167 VTGDRDALQLVRP
+167 ITGDRDALQLVRP

-190 ISELKDYDTAA
+190 ISEIKDYDTAA

-229 IPGVGPKTASK
+229 VPGVGPKTASK

-254 VEDVSGKKLKE
+254 VGEVSGKKLKE
-265 RLMEYA
+265 NLQTYA

-276 SKELATIELHVPEIE
+276 SKELATIELHVPDLTFAEE
-291 FVEADYRIQPDM
+291 DYRIQPDM
-303 EKMQAFCDAHELR
+303 EKMQAFCDDHELR

-329 ELALDLGGTGDA
+329 ELALDLDGGENGA
-341 AADDLSYDLWDEAA
+341 AAQDLSYDLWDEAA
-355 IKAAAEAP
+355 VKTAARAP
-363 YLAVSGIFSGL
+363 YLAVSGIFSDL

-389 DAEKAGFVPK
+389 DAEKAGFVAR
-399 DSAAFPALL
+399 DSAAFPAFLQ
-408 NLLESAQQAAVF
+408 LLESDQQAVVF

-428 GVRGQ
+428 GLRGQ
-433 NDFFDIELAAY
+433 KAFFDVELAAY
-444 LLEPERSKYALPELS
+444 LLEPERSKYALSELS
-459 QKYLQEMAPESFADE
+459 QKYLQEAAPESFDDE
-474 RSQAVW
+474 KAQAVW
-480 EAKTISRLYPLLGA
+480 EAKAISRLYPLLGA
-494 KLEEEELTHLMDT
+494 KLEEEKLTHLMDT
-507 VELPL
+507 IELPL

-539 DRLQTIEQSI
+539 DRLQKIEASI
-549 YEMAGHTFNLNSPKQ
+549 YEMAGHDFNLNSPKQ
-564 LGTVLFEELN
+564 LGVVLFEELG

-599 PIVEQILAYRLWSKL
+599 PIIEQILAYRLWSKL

-619 DGITGLIRTDTGRV
+619 DGIAGLIRTDTGRV

-675 GYDYLLSADYSQIEL
+675 GYDCLLSADYSQIEL

-717 AEVFGIPLE
+717 AEVFGIPLD

-765 YISRYFERY
+765 YISRYFTRY

-843 HRLKE
+843 RKLRE
-848 AGVKSRILLQVH
+848 AGLKSRILLQVH
-860 DELVLEVVESEL
+860 DELVLEVKESEL
-872 DVVQAILRESM
+872 ETVQAILHEAM
-883 EHVVALSV
+883 EHVVSLSV
-891 PLIIDIHWGRNWAEA
+891 PLSIDVHWGRNWAEA

>member
-1 MSGYPHQILSGTG
+1 M
-14 KRWSLSLS
+14 
-22 RRKGGIYVKQEH
+22 KQEQNGK
-34 SSEQKRFLVLDGS
+34 QKRFLVLDGS

-52 AFYALPP
+52 AFYALPG
-59 DLSDSHGQPTGA
+59 LSDSHGQPTGA

-78 LTKLIAEQQPDLMA
+78 LTKLMAEQQPDLMV

-130 FTANMGI
+130 FAANMGI

-158 AAEGYDVRV
+158 AAKGYDVRV
-167 VTGDRDALQLVRP
+167 ITGDRDALQLVRP

-190 ISELKDYDTAA
+190 ISEIKDYDTAA

-229 IPGVGPKTASK
+229 VPGVGPKTASK

-254 VEDVSGKKLKE
+254 VGEVSGKKLKE
-265 RLMEYA
+265 NLQTYA

-276 SKELATIELHVPEIE
+276 SKELATIELHVPDLAFAEE
-291 FVEADYRIQPDM
+291 DYRIQPDM
-303 EKMQAFCDAHELR
+303 EKMQAFCDDHELR

-329 ELALDLGGTGDA
+329 ELALDLDGGENGA
-341 AADDLSYDLWDEAA
+341 AAQDLSYDLWDEAA
-355 IKAAAEAP
+355 VKTAAKAP

-374 APFASLEGLA
+374 APFASLEGLV

-389 DAEKAGFVPK
+389 DAEKAGFVAR
-399 DSAAFPALL
+399 DSADFPALL
-408 NLLESAQQAAVF
+408 QLLESDQQAVVF

-428 GVRGQ
+428 GLRGQ
-433 NDFFDIELAAY
+433 KAFFDVELAAY
-444 LLEPERSKYALPELS
+444 LLEPERSKYALSELS
-459 QKYLQEMAPESFADE
+459 QKYLQEAAPESFDDE
-474 RSQAVW
+474 KAQAVW
-480 EAKTISRLYPLLGA
+480 EAKAISRLYPLLGA
-494 KLEEEELTHLMDT
+494 KLEEEKLTHLMDT
-507 VELPL
+507 IELLL

-539 DRLQTIEQSI
+539 GRLQKIEASI
-549 YEMAGHTFNLNSPKQ
+549 YEMAGHDFNLNSPKQ
-564 LGTVLFEELN
+564 LGVVLFEELG

-599 PIVEQILAYRLWSKL
+599 PIIEQILAYRLWSKL

-619 DGITGLIRTDTGRV
+619 DGIAGLIRTDTGRV

-675 GYDYLLSADYSQIEL
+675 GYDCLLSADYSQIEL

-717 AEVFGIPLE
+717 AEVFGIPLD

-843 HRLKE
+843 RKLRE

-860 DELVLEVVESEL
+860 DELVLEVKESEL
-872 DVVQAILRESM
+872 ETVQAILHEAM
-883 EHVVALSV
+883 EHVVSLSV
-891 PLIIDIHWGRNWAEA
+891 PLSIDVHWGRNWAEA

>member
-1 MSGYPHQILSGTG
+1 M
-14 KRWSLSLS
+14 
-22 RRKGGIYVKQEH
+22 KQEQNGK
-34 SSEQKRFLVLDGS
+34 QKRFLVLDGS

-52 AFYALPP
+52 AFYALPG
-59 DLSDSHGQPTGA
+59 LSDSHGQPTGA

-78 LTKLIAEQQPDLMA
+78 LTKLMAEQQPDLMV

-130 FTANMGI
+130 FAANMGI

-158 AAEGYDVRV
+158 AAKGYDVRV
-167 VTGDRDALQLVRP
+167 ITGDRDALQLVRP

-190 ISELKDYDTAA
+190 ISEIKDYDTAA

-229 IPGVGPKTASK
+229 VPGVGPKTASK

-254 VEDVSGKKLKE
+254 VGEVSGKKLKE
-265 RLMEYA
+265 NLQTYA

-276 SKELATIELHVPEIE
+276 SKELATIELHVPDLAFAEE
-291 FVEADYRIQPDM
+291 DYRIQPDM
-303 EKMQAFCDAHELR
+303 EKMQAFCDDHELR

-329 ELALDLGGTGDA
+329 ELALDLDGGENGA
-341 AADDLSYDLWDEAA
+341 AAQDLSYDLWDEAA
-355 IKAAAEAP
+355 VKTAARAP

-389 DAEKAGFVPK
+389 DAEKAGFVAR

-408 NLLESAQQAAVF
+408 QLLESDQQAVVF

-428 GVRGQ
+428 GLRGQ
-433 NDFFDIELAAY
+433 KAFFDVELAAY
-444 LLEPERSKYALPELS
+444 LLEPERSKYALSELS
-459 QKYLQEMAPESFADE
+459 QKYLQEAAPESFDDE
-474 RSQAVW
+474 KAQAVW
-480 EAKTISRLYPLLGA
+480 EAKAISRLYPLLGA

-539 DRLQTIEQSI
+539 GRLQTIEAAI
-549 YEMAGHTFNLNSPKQ
+549 YEMAGHDFNLNSPKQ
-564 LGTVLFEELN
+564 LGVVLFEELG

-599 PIVEQILAYRLWSKL
+599 PIIEQILAYRLWSKL

-619 DGITGLIRTDTGRV
+619 DGIAGLIRTDTGRV
-633 HTSFNQT
+633 HTNFNQT

-675 GYDYLLSADYSQIEL
+675 GYDCLLSADYSQIEL

-765 YISRYFERY
+765 YISRYFTRY

-809 RNFNQRMLAERMA
+809 RNYNQRMLAERMA

-843 HRLKE
+843 RKLRE

-860 DELVLEVVESEL
+860 DELVLEVKESEL
-872 DVVQAILRESM
+872 ETVQVILHEAM
-883 EHVVALSV
+883 EHVVSLSV
-891 PLIIDIHWGRNWAEA
+891 PLSIDVHWGRNWAEA

>member
-1 MSGYPHQILSGTG
+1 M
-14 KRWSLSLS
+14 
-22 RRKGGIYVKQEH
+22 KQEQNGK
-34 SSEQKRFLVLDGS
+34 QKRFLVLDGS

-52 AFYALPP
+52 AFYALPG
-59 DLSDSHGQPTGA
+59 LSDSHGQPTGA

-78 LTKLIAEQQPDLMA
+78 LTKLMAEQQPDLMV

-130 FTANMGI
+130 FAANMGI

-158 AAEGYDVRV
+158 AAKGYDVRV
-167 VTGDRDALQLVRP
+167 ITGDRDALQLVRP

-190 ISELKDYDTAA
+190 ISEIKDYDTAA

-229 IPGVGPKTASK
+229 VPGVGPKTASK

-254 VEDVSGKKLKE
+254 VGEVSGKKLKE
-265 RLMEYA
+265 NLQTYA

-276 SKELATIELHVPEIE
+276 SKELATIELHVPDLTFAEE
-291 FVEADYRIQPDM
+291 DYRIQPDM
-303 EKMQAFCDAHELR
+303 EKMQAFCDDHELR

-329 ELALDLGGTGDA
+329 ELALDLDGGENGA
-341 AADDLSYDLWDEAA
+341 AAQDLSYDLWDEEAVKTAA
-355 IKAAAEAP
+355 KAP

-374 APFASLEGLA
+374 APFVSLEGLA

-389 DAEKAGFVPK
+389 DAEKAGFVAR

-408 NLLESAQQAAVF
+408 QLLESDQQAVVF

-428 GVRGQ
+428 GLRGQ
-433 NDFFDIELAAY
+433 KAFFDVELAAY
-444 LLEPERSKYALPELS
+444 LLEPERSKYALSELS
-459 QKYLQEMAPESFADE
+459 QKYLQEAAPESFDDE
-474 RSQAVW
+474 KAQAVW
-480 EAKTISRLYPLLGA
+480 EAKAISRLYPLLGA
-494 KLEEEELTHLMDT
+494 KLEEEKLTHLMDT
-507 VELPL
+507 IELPL

-539 DRLQTIEQSI
+539 DRLQKIEAAI
-549 YEMAGHTFNLNSPKQ
+549 YEMAGHDFNLNSPKQ
-564 LGTVLFEELN
+564 LGVVLFEELG

-599 PIVEQILAYRLWSKL
+599 PIIEQILAYRLWSKL

-619 DGITGLIRTDTGRV
+619 DGIAGLIRTDTGRI

-717 AEVFGIPLE
+717 AEVFGIPLD

-843 HRLKE
+843 RKLRE

-860 DELVLEVVESEL
+860 DELVLEVKESEIET
-872 DVVQAILRESM
+872 VQAILHEAM
-883 EHVVALSV
+883 EHVVSLSV
-891 PLIIDIHWGRNWAEA
+891 PLSIDVHWGRNWAEA

>member
-1 MSGYPHQILSGTG
+1 M
-14 KRWSLSLS
+14 
-22 RRKGGIYVKQEH
+22 KQEQNGK
-34 SSEQKRFLVLDGS
+34 QKRFLVLDGS

-52 AFYALPP
+52 AFYALPG
-59 DLSDSHGQPTGA
+59 LSDSHGQPTGA

-78 LTKLIAEQQPDLMA
+78 LTKLMAEQQPDLMV

-130 FTANMGI
+130 FAANMGI

-158 AAEGYDVRV
+158 AAKGYDVRV
-167 VTGDRDALQLVRP
+167 ITGDRDALQLVRP

-190 ISELKDYDTAA
+190 ISEIKDYDTAA

-229 IPGVGPKTASK
+229 VPGVGPKTASK

-254 VEDVSGKKLKE
+254 VGEVSGKKLKE
-265 RLMEYA
+265 NLQTYA

-276 SKELATIELHVPEIE
+276 SKELATIELHVPDLTFAEE
-291 FVEADYRIQPDM
+291 DYRIQPDM
-303 EKMQAFCDAHELR
+303 EKMQAFCDDHELR

-329 ELALDLGGTGDA
+329 ELALDLDGGENGVA
-341 AADDLSYDLWDEAA
+341 AQDLSYDLWDEAA
-355 IKAAAEAP
+355 VKTAARAP

-389 DAEKAGFVPK
+389 DAEKAGFVAR
-399 DSAAFPALL
+399 DSAAFPVLL
-408 NLLESAQQAAVF
+408 QLLESDKQAVLF

-428 GVRGQ
+428 GLRGQ
-433 NDFFDIELAAY
+433 KAFFDVELAAY
-444 LLEPERSKYALPELS
+444 LLEPERSKYALSELS
-459 QKYLQEMAPESFADE
+459 QKYLQEAAPESFDDE
-474 RSQAVW
+474 KAQAVW
-480 EAKTISRLYPLLGA
+480 EAKAISRLYPLLGA
-494 KLEEEELTHLMDT
+494 KLEEEKLTHLMDT
-507 VELPL
+507 IELPL

-539 DRLQTIEQSI
+539 GRLQKIEAAI
-549 YEMAGHTFNLNSPKQ
+549 YEMAGHDFNLNSPKQ
-564 LGTVLFEELN
+564 LGVVLFEELG

-599 PIVEQILAYRLWSKL
+599 PIIEQILAYRLWSKL

-619 DGITGLIRTDTGRV
+619 DGIAGLIRTDTGRV
-633 HTSFNQT
+633 HTNFNQT

-675 GYDYLLSADYSQIEL
+675 GYDCLLSADYSQIEL

-717 AEVFGIPLE
+717 AEVFGIPLD

-765 YISRYFERY
+765 YISRYFTRY

-843 HRLKE
+843 RKLRE

-860 DELVLEVVESEL
+860 DELVLEVKESEL
-872 DVVQAILRESM
+872 ETVQAILHEAM
-883 EHVVALSV
+883 EHVVSLSV
-891 PLIIDIHWGRNWAEA
+891 PLSIDVHWGRNWAEA

>member
-1 MSGYPHQILSGTG
+1 M
-14 KRWSLSLS
+14 
-22 RRKGGIYVKQEH
+22 KQEQNGK
-34 SSEQKRFLVLDGS
+34 QKRFLVLDGS

-52 AFYALPP
+52 AFYALPG
-59 DLSDSHGQPTGA
+59 LSDSHGQPTGA

-78 LTKLIAEQQPDLMA
+78 LTKLMAEQQPDLMV

-130 FTANMGI
+130 FAANMGI

-158 AAEGYDVRV
+158 AAKGYDVRV
-167 VTGDRDALQLVRP
+167 ITGDRDALQLVRP

-190 ISELKDYDTAA
+190 ISEIKDYDTAA

-229 IPGVGPKTASK
+229 VPGVGPKTASK

-254 VEDVSGKKLKE
+254 VGEVSGKKLKE
-265 RLMEYA
+265 NLQTYA

-276 SKELATIELHVPEIE
+276 SKELATIELHVPDLAFAEE
-291 FVEADYRIQPDM
+291 DYRIQPDM
-303 EKMQAFCDAHELR
+303 EKMQAFCDDHELR

-329 ELALDLGGTGDA
+329 ELALDLDGGENGA
-341 AADDLSYDLWDEAA
+341 AAQDLSYDLWDEETVKTAA
-355 IKAAAEAP
+355 KAP

-374 APFASLEGLA
+374 APFVSLEGLA

-389 DAEKAGFVPK
+389 DAEKAGFVAR

-408 NLLESAQQAAVF
+408 QLLESDQQAVVF

-428 GVRGQ
+428 GLRGQ
-433 NDFFDIELAAY
+433 KAFFDVELAAY
-444 LLEPERSKYALPELS
+444 LLEPERSKYALSELS
-459 QKYLQEMAPESFADE
+459 QKYLQEAAPESFDDE
-474 RSQAVW
+474 KAQAVW
-480 EAKTISRLYPLLGA
+480 EAKAISRLYPLLGA
-494 KLEEEELTHLMDT
+494 KLEEEKLTHLMDT
-507 VELPL
+507 IELPL

-539 DRLQTIEQSI
+539 DRLQKIEAAI
-549 YEMAGHTFNLNSPKQ
+549 YEMAGHDFNLNSPKQ
-564 LGTVLFEELN
+564 LGVVLFEELG

-599 PIVEQILAYRLWSKL
+599 PIIEQILAYRLWSKL

-619 DGITGLIRTDTGRV
+619 DGIAGLIRTDTGRI

-717 AEVFGIPLE
+717 AEVFGIPLD

-843 HRLKE
+843 RKLRE

-860 DELVLEVVESEL
+860 DELVLEVKESEIET
-872 DVVQAILRESM
+872 VQAILHEAM
-883 EHVVALSV
+883 EHVVSLSV
-891 PLIIDIHWGRNWAEA
+891 PLSIDVHWGRNWAEA

>member
-1 MSGYPHQILSGTG
+1 M
-14 KRWSLSLS
+14 
-22 RRKGGIYVKQEH
+22 KQEQNGK
-34 SSEQKRFLVLDGS
+34 QKRFLVLDGS

-52 AFYALPP
+52 AFYALPG
-59 DLSDSHGQPTGA
+59 LSDSHGQPTGA

-78 LTKLIAEQQPDLMA
+78 LTKLMAEQQPDLMV

-130 FTANMGI
+130 FAANMGI

-158 AAEGYDVRV
+158 AAKGYDVRV
-167 VTGDRDALQLVRP
+167 ITGDRDALQLVRP

-190 ISELKDYDTAA
+190 ISEIKDYDTAA

-229 IPGVGPKTASK
+229 VPGVGPKTASK

-254 VEDVSGKKLKE
+254 VGKVSGKKLKE
-265 RLMEYA
+265 NLQTYA

-276 SKELATIELHVPEIE
+276 SKELATIELHVPDLAFAEE
-291 FVEADYRIQPDM
+291 DYRIQPDM
-303 EKMQAFCDAHELR
+303 EKMQAFCDDHELR

-329 ELALDLGGTGDA
+329 ELALDLDGGENGA
-341 AADDLSYDLWDEAA
+341 AAQDLSYDLWDEAA
-355 IKAAAEAP
+355 VKTAAKAP

-389 DAEKAGFVPK
+389 DAEKAGFVAR

-408 NLLESAQQAAVF
+408 QLLESDQQAVVF

-428 GVRGQ
+428 SLRGQ
-433 NDFFDIELAAY
+433 KAFFDVELAAY
-444 LLEPERSKYALPELS
+444 LLEPERSKYALSELS
-459 QKYLQEMAPESFADE
+459 QKYLQEVAPESFDDE
-474 RSQAVW
+474 KAQAVW
-480 EAKTISRLYPLLGA
+480 EAKAISRLYPLLGA
-494 KLEEEELTHLMDT
+494 KLEEEKLTHLMDT
-507 VELPL
+507 IELPL
-512 VEVLAAMEQ
+512 VEVLASMEQ

-539 DRLQTIEQSI
+539 GRLQKIEAAI
-549 YEMAGHTFNLNSPKQ
+549 YEMAGHDFNLNSPKQ
-564 LGTVLFEELN
+564 LGVVLFEELG

-599 PIVEQILAYRLWSKL
+599 PIIEQILAYRLWSKL

-619 DGITGLIRTDTGRV
+619 DGIAGLIRTDTGRV
-633 HTSFNQT
+633 HTNFNQT

-675 GYDYLLSADYSQIEL
+675 GYDCLLSADYSQIEL

-717 AEVFGIPLE
+717 AEVFGIPLD

-765 YISRYFERY
+765 YISRYFTRY

-843 HRLKE
+843 RKLRE

-860 DELVLEVVESEL
+860 DELVLEVKESEL
-872 DVVQAILRESM
+872 ETVQAILHEAM
-883 EHVVALSV
+883 EHVVSLSV
-891 PLIIDIHWGRNWAEA
+891 PLSIDVHWGRNWAEA

>member
-1 MSGYPHQILSGTG
+1 M
-14 KRWSLSLS
+14 
-22 RRKGGIYVKQEH
+22 KQEH

-78 LTKLIAEQQPDLMA
+78 LTKLIAEQEPDLMA

-130 FTANMGI
+130 FAANMGI

-329 ELALDLGGTGDA
+329 ELALDLGDTGDA
-341 AADDLSYDLWDEAA
+341 AAQDLSYDLWDEAA

-389 DAEKAGFVPK
+389 YAEKAGFVPK

-408 NLLESAQQAAVF
+408 NLLESEKQAAVF

-474 RSQAVW
+474 RSRAVW

-494 KLEEEELTHLMDT
+494 KLEEEELTHLMKT

-564 LGTVLFEELN
+564 LGTVLFEELD

-785 AEAHETGYVTTMF
+785 AEARETGYVTTMF

-883 EHVVALSV
+883 EHVVELSV
-891 PLIIDIHWGRNWAEA
+891 PLSIDIHWGRNWAEA

>member
-1 MSGYPHQILSGTG
+1 M
-14 KRWSLSLS
+14 
-22 RRKGGIYVKQEH
+22 KQEQNGK
-34 SSEQKRFLVLDGS
+34 QKRFLVLDGS

-52 AFYALPP
+52 AFYALPG
-59 DLSDSHGQPTGA
+59 LSDSHGQPTGA

-78 LTKLIAEQQPDLMA
+78 LTKLMAEQQPDLMV

-130 FTANMGI
+130 FAANMGI

-158 AAEGYDVRV
+158 AAKGYDVRV
-167 VTGDRDALQLVRP
+167 ITGDRDALQLVRP

-190 ISELKDYDTAA
+190 ISEIKDYDTAA

-229 IPGVGPKTASK
+229 VPGVGPKTASK

-254 VEDVSGKKLKE
+254 VGEVSGKKLKE
-265 RLMEYA
+265 NLQTYA

-276 SKELATIELHVPEIE
+276 SKELATIELHVPDLTFAEE
-291 FVEADYRIQPDM
+291 DYRIQPDM
-303 EKMQAFCDAHELR
+303 EKMQAFCDDHELR

-329 ELALDLGGTGDA
+329 ELALDLDGGENGVA
-341 AADDLSYDLWDEAA
+341 AQDLSYDLWDEAA
-355 IKAAAEAP
+355 VKTAARAP

-389 DAEKAGFVPK
+389 DAEKAGFVAR

-408 NLLESAQQAAVF
+408 QLLESDQQAVVF

-428 GVRGQ
+428 GLRGQ
-433 NDFFDIELAAY
+433 KAFFDVELAAY
-444 LLEPERSKYALPELS
+444 LLEPERSKYALSELS
-459 QKYLQEMAPESFADE
+459 QKYLQEAAPESFDDE
-474 RSQAVW
+474 KAQAVW
-480 EAKTISRLYPLLGA
+480 EAKAISRLYPLLGA
-494 KLEEEELTHLMDT
+494 KLEEEKLTHLMDT
-507 VELPL
+507 IELPL

-539 DRLQTIEQSI
+539 GRLQKIEAAI
-549 YEMAGHTFNLNSPKQ
+549 YEMAGHDFNLNSPKQ
-564 LGTVLFEELN
+564 LGVVLFEELG

-599 PIVEQILAYRLWSKL
+599 PIIEQILAYRLWSKL

-619 DGITGLIRTDTGRV
+619 DGIAGLIRTDTGRV
-633 HTSFNQT
+633 HTNFNQT

-675 GYDYLLSADYSQIEL
+675 GYDCLLSADYSQIEL

-710 DIHARTA
+710 DINARTA
-717 AEVFGIPLE
+717 AEVFGIPLD

-765 YISRYFERY
+765 YISRYFTRY

-843 HRLKE
+843 RKLRE

-860 DELVLEVVESEL
+860 DELVLEVKESEL
-872 DVVQAILRESM
+872 ETVQAILHEAM
-883 EHVVALSV
+883 EHVVSLSV
-891 PLIIDIHWGRNWAEA
+891 PLSIDVHWGRNWAEA